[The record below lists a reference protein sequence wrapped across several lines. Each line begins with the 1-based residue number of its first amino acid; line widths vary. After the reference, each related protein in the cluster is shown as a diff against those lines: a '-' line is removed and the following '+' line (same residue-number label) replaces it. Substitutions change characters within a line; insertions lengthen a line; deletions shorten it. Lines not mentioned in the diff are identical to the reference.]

1 MSHAKQA
8 SKPKSRTKA
17 LTVVTVA
24 GTLSLAAGASVTAV
38 SPAGHMARANR
49 ASAITV
55 GEQQITELRV
65 ATFYVFDNENTG
77 RHGLQFVKE
86 HRTEALV
93 AAHVRSM
100 AAVRSIVEAAEATEV
115 MEVAA
120 GLQAVEGP
128 TVCK

>member
-1 MSHAKQA
+1 MLHAKQA

-49 ASAITV
+49 ASAITL

-77 RHGLQFVKE
+77 RHGFQFVKE
-86 HRTEALV
+86 HRHRGTGGSA
-93 AAHVRSM
+93 R
-100 AAVRSIVEAAEATEV
+100 AVYGGGAIYYR
-115 MEVAA
+115 
-120 GLQAVEGP
+120 GGGGYGGYGGGGGP
-128 TVCK
+128 TGAGGPDGL